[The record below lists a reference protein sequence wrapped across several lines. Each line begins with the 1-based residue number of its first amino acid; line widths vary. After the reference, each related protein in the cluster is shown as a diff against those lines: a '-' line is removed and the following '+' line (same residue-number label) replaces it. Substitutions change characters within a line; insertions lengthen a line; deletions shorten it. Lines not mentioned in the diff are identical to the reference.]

1 MKKISNFFL
10 TILLILSFFINLIP
24 AKADSSTYYG
34 YNNQPDNL
42 AINGTASTGN
52 QVASLPIGAS
62 VRLSSLTKYN
72 GSGCGSGWYQVYYA
86 ANKLGYVC
94 SKNLNTYAVSSDYN
108 TDANFQSQLN
118 AFPDSYKPFIKYL
131 HSVYPNAKFEVYNTG
146 LDWNTVISEESRYT
160 NKNLIQITDNDKEG
174 WKNPAGNNQVFDG
187 VDWYSASVDMIK
199 YFMDPRNFLNEKYVF
214 QFEKLSFNESTQTV
228 STVENMLTNTFMAN
242 NSIKDNNGNN
252 ISYAKTIFEAGKEN
266 STSPLHLAA
275 RIIQEQGADGKGAS
289 ISGTVSG
296 YEGYYNF
303 YNIHSYKSGD
313 RNAIQNGLYYAK
325 GSQNNDTS
333 YGRPWNTP
341 YKAIKGGAQ
350 WIANGYINVGQDTLY
365 TQKFD
370 IIGPQYYGHQYMQN
384 IQAANSEGG
393 SEYKAYNKVNNYKNI
408 TYTFSIPV
416 YNNMPSN
423 TYFASIKAG
432 ESTNSGTNNS
442 VGNNSQNNN
451 NNNNSSGSSSTPAPT
466 VKYGDLNGDNNINS
480 IDMLRIKKHIL
491 GVSTLSGN
499 SLKAA
504 DVNKDNRV
512 DSIDMLRIKKHI
524 LGIIRIS

>member
-62 VRLSSLTKYN
+62 VRLSSLTKH
-72 GSGCGSGWYQVYYA
+72 GTSGCSSGWYQVYYA

-131 HSVYPNAKFEVYNTG
+131 HSVYPNANFEAYNTG
-146 LDWNTVISEESRYT
+146 LDWNTVINEESYIC
-160 NKNLIQITDNDKEG
+160 KNAIQISNSNKEG
-174 WKNPAGNNQVFDG
+174 WKNPQANNKLCESPN
-187 VDWYSASVDMIK
+187 WYSANVDMIK

-228 STVENMLTNTFMAN
+228 NAVENMLTNTFMAN

-275 RIIQEQGADGKGAS
+275 RILQEQGTNGSGQS

-296 YEGYYNF
+296 YNGYYNF
-303 YNIHSYKSGD
+303 YNIYAYASGG
-313 RNAIQNGLYYAK
+313 RTAVQNGLYYAK
-325 GSQNNDTS
+325 GYTNNSTS

-350 WIANGYINVGQDTLY
+350 WIADGYINVGQNSLY
-365 TQKFD
+365 LQKFD
-370 IIGPQYYGHQYMQN
+370 IIGPSYYSHQYMIN

-408 TYTFSIPV
+408 AYTFTIPV

-432 ESTNSGTNNS
+432 ESTNSGTNNY
-442 VGNNSQNNN
+442 VENNFQNNN
-451 NNNNSSGSSSTPAPT
+451 NNNNSGGSSSTPAPS
-466 VKYGDLNGDNNINS
+466 VKYGDVNS
-480 IDMLRIKKHIL
+480 DGTVNSVDLLKVKKHIMGL
-491 GVSTLSGN
+491 ISLNGN
-499 SLKAA
+499 NRTAA
-504 DVNKDNRV
+504 DVNKDGSIN
-512 DSIDMLRIKKHI
+512 SIDLLRIKKNI
-524 LGIIRIS
+524 LGLISLK